1 MKCKILKSSSSQ
13 NLTENKVVRPKPG
26 WDETTTD
33 HSKFKLNEKET
44 LLKKINIMS
53 KNALIAKQE
62 LRNRKFNIETDS
74 SFNHNH
80 KNTES
85 NKNTMS
91 DEQ

>member
-1 MKCKILKSSSSQ
+1 
-13 NLTENKVVRPKPG
+13 
-26 WDETTTD
+26 
-33 HSKFKLNEKET
+33 
-44 LLKKINIMS
+44 MS